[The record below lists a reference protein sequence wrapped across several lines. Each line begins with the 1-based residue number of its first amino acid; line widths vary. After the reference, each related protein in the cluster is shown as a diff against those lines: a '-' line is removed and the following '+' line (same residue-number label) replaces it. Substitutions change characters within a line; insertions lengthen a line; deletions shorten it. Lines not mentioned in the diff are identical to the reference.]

1 MTAALGRLHKAI
13 RISDLRHRLIIHPSV
28 PGNRVVPPVLAHLWW
43 AGRLE
48 EHQRTEVKNMKDER
62 DGAVQTPSSS
72 DTATAVRSVLL
83 DKGRVS
89 EALLEDRRK
98 QDFIGKLL
106 PFTLAD
112 DPTCDPV
119 RYFVG
124 DEWLDLLVIYDPGF
138 GWEVQVMEKSSD
150 DVDLGDVYADLRKQL
165 LSDLRGQ
172 EGSQADSWTPPTSAL
187 REITARLERLEQK
200 MPKTVESPA
209 ITSPYLNA
217 EESAAY
223 LRLTSVK
230 ALYGLVE
237 RRRLVFD

>member
-1 MTAALGRLHKAI
+1 VI
-13 RISDLRHRLIIHPSV
+13 
-28 PGNRVVPPVLAHLWW
+28 PPAFLAYPLC

-62 DGAVQTPSSS
+62 DGAVQMPS
-72 DTATAVRSVLL
+72 TMRSILL
-83 DKGRVS
+83 DEGRVS

-98 QDFIGKLL
+98 QDFVGKLL

-124 DEWLDLLVIYDPGF
+124 DDWLDLLVIYDPSF
-138 GWEVQVMEKSSD
+138 GWEVHVMEKSSE
-150 DVDLGDVYADLRKQL
+150 DVDIGDVYADLRKQL

-172 EGSQADSWTPPTSAL
+172 ASSQGESQGPSNTTL
-187 REITARLERLEQK
+187 REITVRLERLEQR
-200 MPKTVESPA
+200 MPKSVEVPA

-217 EESAAY
+217 GEAAAY
-223 LRLTSVK
+223 LRINVN
-230 ALYGLVE
+230 ALYSLVE
-237 RRRLVFD
+237 RRKLKPLPGHRRYRFTVEILDAYLRGK

>member
-1 MTAALGRLHKAI
+1 M
-13 RISDLRHRLIIHPSV
+13 
-28 PGNRVVPPVLAHLWW
+28 
-43 AGRLE
+43 
-48 EHQRTEVKNMKDER
+48 KNER
-62 DGAVQTPSSS
+62 DTSIQTPVIG
-72 DTATAVRSVLL
+72 DTAMRKFLL
-83 DKGRVS
+83 DEGRVS

-106 PFTLAD
+106 PFSLAD

-138 GWEVQVMEKSSD
+138 GWEVQVMEKSSE

-172 EGSQADSWTPPTSAL
+172 AAPQGESQGPSNTTL
-187 REITARLERLEQK
+187 REITARLERLEQRL
-200 MPKTVESPA
+200 PKSVEAPA

-217 EESAAY
+217 AEAAAY
-223 LRLTSVK
+223 LRINVN
-230 ALYGLVE
+230 ALYSLVE
-237 RRRLVFD
+237 RRKLKPLPGHRRYRFTVEILDAYLRGK